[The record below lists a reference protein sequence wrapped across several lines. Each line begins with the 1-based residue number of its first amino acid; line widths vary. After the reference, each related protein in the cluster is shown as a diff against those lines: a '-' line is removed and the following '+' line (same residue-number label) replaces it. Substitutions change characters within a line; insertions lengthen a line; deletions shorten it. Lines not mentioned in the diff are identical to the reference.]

1 MDKNINKQN
10 VYISEEENTLNWIE
24 IQSSFKKSFGN
35 EIYNSWLQKI
45 SLVKEYNDYLI
56 LGVPTRFFRDW
67 IVSRYLDKIL
77 EQVKSFKLSLNR
89 IEFKIIE
96 ENKQNQE
103 LIKIDQLN
111 KVTEIKDSIL
121 NYNRLNP
128 NLSFESFIKGKS
140 NEIAL
145 SYSKKVC
152 DYVSRYNPLYIC
164 GGVGLGK
171 THLLNAI
178 GLETQ
183 KDNNV
188 MFISAERFMYHFIK
202 SIKKNDMVNFKDF
215 FRKSSV
221 FIIDDIQ
228 FISGKES
235 LQEEFFHTFNSLIEK
250 GSQIIISSDRPPMKL
265 DRVQERIKSRL
276 SGGLVVDIEAP
287 DLDLKIKI
295 LKKKIEEI
303 QNQFKENID
312 LSDEVINYI
321 ASESKTNIRELIGV
335 LNRVIA
341 FSRVHNKVLTT
352 VDCKNILKDV
362 FSQIRVITVDKI
374 QNIVSNYFNI
384 ALSDMLSQRRSR
396 PLARPRQIAM
406 YLAKKMTSRSLPEI
420 GRRFANRDHTTV
432 IHAVKTITR
441 LSDQDDEMKKILIK
455 LKVFCWNS
463 EEMQFIVKRDI
474 LLKSLNFVQGVVEK
488 KNTLPILSN
497 VLLQL
502 KEKKLTIVATDLD
515 IVFHDEIEDVKV
527 LKEGSTT
534 TSAAILYD
542 ILRKISS
549 NSELNFDLKNENKL
563 SLKE

>member
-1 MDKNINKQN
+1 MENITKKQKSFT
-10 VYISEEENTLNWIE
+10 SEEEKTLNWE
-24 IQSSFKKSFGN
+24 DIQNAFKKTFGS
-35 EIYNSWLQKI
+35 EVYNSWLQKI
-45 SLVKEYNDYLI
+45 SLIKEYNDYLI

-103 LIKIDQLN
+103 LIKIDELN

-128 NLSFESFIKGKS
+128 NLSFDSFIQGKS
-140 NEIAL
+140 NDIAL

-152 DYVSRYNPLYIC
+152 EHISRYNPLYIC

-171 THLLNAI
+171 THLLNAV
-178 GLETQ
+178 GLQ
-183 KDNNV
+183 LQNNNNV

-235 LQEEFFHTFNSLIEK
+235 LQEEFFHTFNSLIDK
-250 GSQIIISSDRPPMKL
+250 GSQIIISADRSPLKL
-265 DRVQERIKSRL
+265 DRVQDRIKSRL
-276 SGGLVVDIEAP
+276 AGGLVVDIEAP
-287 DLDLKIKI
+287 DLELKIKI
-295 LKKKIEEI
+295 IKKKIEEI
-303 QNQFKENID
+303 QNQFKENIN
-312 LSDEVINYI
+312 LSEDVINFI

-341 FSRVHNKVLTT
+341 FSRVHNRNLTIL
-352 VDCKNILKDV
+352 DCKNILKDI
-362 FSQIRVITVDKI
+362 FNQIKIITVDKI
-374 QNIVSNYFNI
+374 QNVVSNYFNI
-384 ALSDMLSQRRSR
+384 SLSEMLSQRRSR

-441 LSDQDDEMKKILIK
+441 LSEQDDEMKKNISQI
-455 LKVFCWNS
+455 
-463 EEMQFIVKRDI
+463 
-474 LLKSLNFVQGVVEK
+474 KSL
-488 KNTLPILSN
+488 
-497 VLLQL
+497 LLEQ
-502 KEKKLTIVATDLD
+502 
-515 IVFHDEIEDVKV
+515 
-527 LKEGSTT
+527 
-534 TSAAILYD
+534 
-542 ILRKISS
+542 
-549 NSELNFDLKNENKL
+549 
-563 SLKE
+563 

>member
-1 MDKNINKQN
+1 MEKNNTKKQN
-10 VYISEEENTLNWIE
+10 AYISEEEKTLSWEE
-24 IQSSFKKSFGN
+24 IQLSFKKTFGN
-35 EIYNSWLQKI
+35 EIYTSWLQKI

-77 EQVKSFKLSLNR
+77 EQVKSFKLSLHR

-96 ENKQNQE
+96 ENIDNTD
-103 LIKIDQLN
+103 LIKIDELN

-128 NLSFESFIKGKS
+128 NLSFDNFIQGKS
-140 NEIAL
+140 NDIAL

-152 DYVSRYNPLYIC
+152 EHVSRYNPLYVC

-178 GLETQ
+178 GLELQ
-183 KDNNV
+183 SENNV

-228 FISGKES
+228 FIRGKES
-235 LQEEFFHTFNSLIEK
+235 LQEEFFHTFNSLMDK
-250 GSQIIISSDRPPMKL
+250 GSQIIISADRTPMKL

-276 SGGLVVDIEAP
+276 AGGLVVDIDAP
-287 DLDLKIKI
+287 DLDLKVKI
-295 LKKKIEEI
+295 IKKKILEI
-303 QNQFKENID
+303 QNQFKENIN
-312 LSDEVINYI
+312 LSDEVINYV
-321 ASESKTNIRELIGV
+321 ANESKTNIRELIGV

-341 FSRVHNKVLTT
+341 FSRVHNKVLTIS
-352 VDCKNILKDV
+352 DCKNILKDV
-362 FSQIRVITVDKI
+362 FSQIRIITVDKI
-374 QNIVSNYFNI
+374 QNVVSNYFNI
-384 ALSDMLSQRRSR
+384 PLSDMLSQRRSR
-396 PLARPRQIAM
+396 PLARPRQLAM

-441 LSDQDDEMKKILIK
+441 LSEQDDEMKKNINQI
-455 LKVFCWNS
+455 
-463 EEMQFIVKRDI
+463 
-474 LLKSLNFVQGVVEK
+474 KSL
-488 KNTLPILSN
+488 
-497 VLLQL
+497 LLEQ
-502 KEKKLTIVATDLD
+502 
-515 IVFHDEIEDVKV
+515 
-527 LKEGSTT
+527 
-534 TSAAILYD
+534 
-542 ILRKISS
+542 
-549 NSELNFDLKNENKL
+549 
-563 SLKE
+563 

>member
-1 MDKNINKQN
+1 MEKNNIKKQQN
-10 VYISEEENTLNWIE
+10 VYVSEEENTLDWLVV
-24 IQSSFKKSFGN
+24 QSAFKKTFGG

-45 SLVKEYNDYLI
+45 SLVKEFNDYLI

-96 ENKQNQE
+96 ESKNSQD
-103 LIKIDQLN
+103 LIKIDQIN

-128 NLSFESFIKGKS
+128 NLNFDSFIQGKS
-140 NEIAL
+140 NDIAL

-152 DYVSRYNPLYIC
+152 EHVSRYNPLYVC

-178 GLETQ
+178 GLELQ
-183 KDNNV
+183 DENNV

-235 LQEEFFHTFNSLIEK
+235 LQEEFFHTFNSLMDK
-250 GSQIIISSDRPPMKL
+250 GSQIIISADRTPMKL

-276 SGGLVVDIEAP
+276 AGGLVVDIDSP
-287 DLDLKIKI
+287 DLELKQKI
-295 LKKKIEEI
+295 IKKKIQEI
-303 QNQFKENID
+303 QNQFKENII

-321 ASESKTNIRELIGV
+321 AYESKTNIRDLIGI

-352 VDCKNILKDV
+352 ADCKNILKDV
-362 FSQIRVITVDKI
+362 FNQIKVITVDKI
-374 QNIVSNYFNI
+374 QNVVSNYFNI
-384 ALSDMLSQRRSR
+384 PLSEMLSQRRSR

-406 YLAKKMTSRSLPEI
+406 YLAKKLTTRSLPEI

-441 LSDQDDEMKKILIK
+441 LSEQDDEMKKNINQI
-455 LKVFCWNS
+455 
-463 EEMQFIVKRDI
+463 
-474 LLKSLNFVQGVVEK
+474 KSL
-488 KNTLPILSN
+488 
-497 VLLQL
+497 LLEQ
-502 KEKKLTIVATDLD
+502 
-515 IVFHDEIEDVKV
+515 
-527 LKEGSTT
+527 
-534 TSAAILYD
+534 
-542 ILRKISS
+542 
-549 NSELNFDLKNENKL
+549 
-563 SLKE
+563 

>member
-1 MDKNINKQN
+1 MENNINKKQN
-10 VYISEEENTLNWIE
+10 VFTSEEEKTLNWEE
-24 IQSSFKKSFGN
+24 IQTSFKKTFGT

-96 ENKQNQE
+96 GNKQNQDY
-103 LIKIDQLN
+103 LKIDELD

-121 NYNRLNP
+121 NYNRLNQ
-128 NLSFESFIKGKS
+128 NLNFDSFIEGKS
-140 NEIAL
+140 NDIAL
-145 SYSKKVC
+145 SHSKKVC
-152 DYVSRYNPLYIC
+152 EHIARYNPLYIC

-178 GLETQ
+178 GLRLQ
-183 KDNNV
+183 SNNNV

-202 SIKKNDMVNFKDF
+202 SIKQNDMVNFKDF

-235 LQEEFFHTFNSLIEK
+235 LQEEFFHTFNSLVDK
-250 GSQIIISSDRPPMKL
+250 GSQIIISADRTPMKL
-265 DRVQERIKSRL
+265 DRVQDRIKSRL
-276 SGGLVVDIEAP
+276 AGGLVVDIDLP
-287 DLDLKIKI
+287 DLELKIKI
-295 LKKKIEEI
+295 IKKKIEEI
-303 QNQFKENID
+303 QNQFKENIE
-312 LSDEVINYI
+312 LSEEVINYI
-321 ASESKTNIRELIGV
+321 ATESKTNIRELIGV

-341 FSRVHNKVLTT
+341 FNRVHNKDLTINE
-352 VDCKNILKDV
+352 CKNILRDV

-374 QNIVSNYFNI
+374 QNVVSNYFNI
-384 ALSDMLSQRRSR
+384 ALSEMLSQRRSR

-406 YLAKKMTSRSLPEI
+406 FLAKKMTSRSLPEI

-441 LSDQDDEMKKILIK
+441 LSEQDDEMKKSINQI
-455 LKVFCWNS
+455 
-463 EEMQFIVKRDI
+463 
-474 LLKSLNFVQGVVEK
+474 KSL
-488 KNTLPILSN
+488 
-497 VLLQL
+497 LLEQ
-502 KEKKLTIVATDLD
+502 
-515 IVFHDEIEDVKV
+515 
-527 LKEGSTT
+527 
-534 TSAAILYD
+534 
-542 ILRKISS
+542 
-549 NSELNFDLKNENKL
+549 
-563 SLKE
+563 

>member
-1 MDKNINKQN
+1 MENNNIKKQN
-10 VYISEEENTLNWIE
+10 AFVSEEEKTLNWEE
-24 IQSSFKKSFGN
+24 IQTSFKKNFGT
-35 EIYNSWLQKI
+35 EVYNSWLQKI
-45 SLVKEYNDYLI
+45 SLVKEYNDYLV

-96 ENKQNQE
+96 ENKKNQE
-103 LIKIDQLN
+103 FIKIDELN

-128 NLSFESFIKGKS
+128 NLNFESFIQGKS
-140 NEIAL
+140 NDIAL

-152 DYVSRYNPLYIC
+152 EHISRYNPLYVC

-178 GLETQ
+178 GIELQ
-183 KDNNV
+183 HNNNV

-235 LQEEFFHTFNSLIEK
+235 LQEEFFHTFNSLMDK
-250 GSQIIISSDRPPMKL
+250 GSQIIISADRAPMKL

-276 SGGLVVDIEAP
+276 AGGLVVDIEAP

-295 LKKKIEEI
+295 IKKKIEEI
-303 QNQFKENID
+303 ESQFKEKIN
-312 LSDEVINYI
+312 LSDEVINYL
-321 ASESKTNIRELIGV
+321 ASESKTNIRELIGI
-335 LNRVIA
+335 LNRIIA
-341 FSRVHNKVLTT
+341 FSRVHNKDLNIS
-352 VDCKNILKDV
+352 DCKNILKDV
-362 FSQIRVITVDKI
+362 FNQIKVITVDKI
-374 QNIVSNYFNI
+374 QNVVSNYFNI
-384 ALSDMLSQRRSR
+384 ALSEMLSQRRSR

-406 YLAKKMTSRSLPEI
+406 YLAKKMTTRSLPEI

-441 LSDQDDEMKKILIK
+441 LSEQDDEMKKNISQI
-455 LKVFCWNS
+455 
-463 EEMQFIVKRDI
+463 
-474 LLKSLNFVQGVVEK
+474 KSL
-488 KNTLPILSN
+488 
-497 VLLQL
+497 LLEQ
-502 KEKKLTIVATDLD
+502 
-515 IVFHDEIEDVKV
+515 
-527 LKEGSTT
+527 
-534 TSAAILYD
+534 
-542 ILRKISS
+542 
-549 NSELNFDLKNENKL
+549 
-563 SLKE
+563 

>member
-1 MDKNINKQN
+1 MENNNIKKQN
-10 VYISEEENTLNWIE
+10 AFVSEEEKTLNWEE
-24 IQSSFKKSFGN
+24 IQTSFKKNFGT
-35 EIYNSWLQKI
+35 EVYNSWLQKI

-96 ENKQNQE
+96 ENKKNQE
-103 LIKIDQLN
+103 FIKIDELN

-128 NLSFESFIKGKS
+128 NLNFESFIQGKS
-140 NEIAL
+140 NDIAL

-152 DYVSRYNPLYIC
+152 EHISRYNPLYVC

-178 GLETQ
+178 GIELQ
-183 KDNNV
+183 HNNNV

-235 LQEEFFHTFNSLIEK
+235 LQEEFFHTFNSLMDK
-250 GSQIIISSDRPPMKL
+250 GSQIIISADRAPMKL

-276 SGGLVVDIEAP
+276 AGGLVVDIEAP

-295 LKKKIEEI
+295 IKKKIEEI
-303 QNQFKENID
+303 ESQFKEKIN
-312 LSDEVINYI
+312 LSDEVVNYL
-321 ASESKTNIRELIGV
+321 ASESKTNIRELIGI
-335 LNRVIA
+335 LNRIIA
-341 FSRVHNKVLTT
+341 FSRVHNKDLNIS
-352 VDCKNILKDV
+352 DCKNILKDV
-362 FSQIRVITVDKI
+362 FNQIKVITVDKI
-374 QNIVSNYFNI
+374 QNVVSNYFNI
-384 ALSDMLSQRRSR
+384 ALSEMLSQRRSR

-406 YLAKKMTSRSLPEI
+406 YLAKKMTTRSLPEI

-441 LSDQDDEMKKILIK
+441 LSEQDDEMKKNISQI
-455 LKVFCWNS
+455 
-463 EEMQFIVKRDI
+463 
-474 LLKSLNFVQGVVEK
+474 KSL
-488 KNTLPILSN
+488 
-497 VLLQL
+497 LLEQ
-502 KEKKLTIVATDLD
+502 
-515 IVFHDEIEDVKV
+515 
-527 LKEGSTT
+527 
-534 TSAAILYD
+534 
-542 ILRKISS
+542 
-549 NSELNFDLKNENKL
+549 
-563 SLKE
+563 